1 MSWFDSRRRYISAVL
16 AVLLLAFATRAGA
29 AYWWNERHGESFP
42 LGDSDSYWRLASQ
55 LADGQ
60 PYEYGS
66 SDGKI
71 FRAPGYPS
79 LLAIWFRVV
88 GRSKSAARYMGVIFG
103 TAGVGCVMLLAG
115 TIGSRPGT
123 LFAGLLA
130 AVYPGA
136 ISTSVLLLSE
146 SPFVPFMLAHL
157 FLWSKA
163 HSQVAG
169 WPQISWGLGA
179 GAVGAIAVLIRPSW
193 LLFTPFSLAFCAL
206 APGRERRW
214 HDVKLSGIVLCG
226 LCLGM
231 MPWWVRNYQAVG
243 RFVPTTL
250 QVGASM
256 YDAWNPRATGGSDMW
271 FSAEAYT
278 AARQR
283 QKVGQLPTGEPFEVY
298 LDAQL
303 KRQAVDWLSDN
314 PSQAVRLA
322 AKRPLIMW
330 NPWPGH
336 NVLSDGWA
344 RHGIAVGFLLM
355 LATIG
360 WGMWRASF
368 WRSPYWLLWLP
379 AAYYTLIHIVFVSS
393 IRYRQPAIMAALP
406 MAAACWLLWTS
417 RAKDQED

>member
-1 MSWFDSRRRYISAVL
+1 MSWFDSSGRYVSTVIV
-16 AVLLLAFATRAGA
+16 VLLFAFATRAGA

-66 SDGKI
+66 PDGKI
-71 FRAPGYPS
+71 FRAPGYPC
-79 LLAIWFRVV
+79 LLAIWFRIA
-88 GRSKSAARYMGVIFG
+88 GRSKQAARYLGVIFG
-103 TAGVGCVMLLAG
+103 TVAVGCVMLLAS
-115 TIGSRPGT
+115 TFGSRPGT
-123 LFAGLLA
+123 LFAGVLA

-146 SPFVPFMLAHL
+146 SPFVPWMLFHL

-163 HSQVAG
+163 HAAPVGWQQV
-169 WPQISWGLGA
+169 SWGLLAGGA
-179 GAVGAIAVLIRPSW
+179 AAAAVLIRPSW
-193 LLFTPFSLAFCAL
+193 LLFTPFALAFCAL
-206 APGRERRW
+206 VPGRAQRW
-214 HDVKLSGIVLCG
+214 HDLQLTGIVLCG

-231 MPWWVRNYQAVG
+231 IPWWVRNYQAVG

-271 FSAEAYT
+271 FSADAY
-278 AARQR
+278 AVARKH
-283 QKVGQLPTGEPFEVY
+283 QKAGQLPAGMPFEVY
-298 LDAQL
+298 LDERL
-303 KRQAVDWLSDN
+303 KRRAVQWLIGHPAQS
-314 PSQAVRLA
+314 ARLA
-322 AKRPLIMW
+322 VKRPLIMW

-344 RHGIAVGFLLM
+344 RHGIALGFLVM
-355 LATIG
+355 IAAIG
-360 WGMWRASF
+360 WGMARTCF

-393 IRYRQPAIMAALP
+393 MRYRQPAILAALP
-406 MAAACWLLWTS
+406 LAAACWLSWKS
-417 RAKDQED
+417 RSVDPND